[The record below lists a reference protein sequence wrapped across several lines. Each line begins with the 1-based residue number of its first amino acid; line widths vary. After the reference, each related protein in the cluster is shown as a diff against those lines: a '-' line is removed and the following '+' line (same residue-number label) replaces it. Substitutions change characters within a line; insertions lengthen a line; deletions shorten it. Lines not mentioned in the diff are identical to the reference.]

1 MSISIPEEKIT
12 DALIDAYMKHRQG
25 PEGDL
30 IWQEHFQELADI
42 LTKHGIV
49 SEPNKW
55 VEITDDPETWPP
67 EKVAVLVWDTL
78 EIRIAFY
85 DKDEWSAPLKP
96 YLMRNQKIGW
106 NGRRKLKNQRVYMW
120 RPI

>member
-42 LTKHGIV
+42 LIKHGIV
-49 SEPNKW
+49 SPPVRW
-55 VEITDDPETWPP
+55 IEITDDPSTWPP
-67 EKVAVLVWDTL
+67 VNTVVLVDDNGIKL
-78 EIRIAFY
+78 AFI
-85 DKDEWSAPLKP
+85 DPASKWRAPLGT
-96 YLMRNQKIGW
+96 YLTKNQKIGW
-106 NGRRKLKNQRVYMW
+106 NGSKYMKNQRIFDW